1 MCHALST
8 DTQTLKLILVCH
20 PFYPVTRQTLRSAPL
35 QAAMT
40 RSLDQGQ
47 GCVGWQPFP
56 ALWFAGEGVSEQCV

>member
-8 DTQTLKLILVCH
+8 DTQTLKLILVYH
-20 PFYPVTRQTLRSAPL
+20 PFHRVTRHMLRSAPL

-40 RSLDQGQ
+40 RSLDQDQ
-47 GCVGWQPFP
+47 GCVGLQPFP